1 MKKHKNMTRS
11 SDSYEQKKRKIK
23 NFYRYSDLSFGVIAK
38 QLHMSLAEVQE
49 IINQMIE
56 SDALELAIEKSTTHV
71 AKIMTPDVVTLD
83 YSKTAYDAAV
93 LMAEKEVG
101 CIVITKGNR
110 WSKTQKKKQK
120 EHLTQP
126 YGIITERD
134 LVRRLAT
141 NKDMYFQDA
150 IAGIICSHPLIVG
163 YPGMTVQEAADTM
176 IKNKIHRLP
185 IVNNIVRREE
195 ENLIGIVTISDLAI
209 FLSPSRRPGISL
221 SILQAISR
229 GRRLDKIFDESF
241 LHYKCRAC
249 REWFD
254 SLGDIENH
262 MVVEHLQKG
271 EVP

>member
-1 MKKHKNMTRS
+1 MTRS
-11 SDSYEQKKRKIK
+11 INSYEQKKKEIK

-38 QLHMSLAEVQE
+38 QLHMPRTEVQE

-71 AKIMTPDVVTLD
+71 VKIMTPAVVTLN

-101 CIVITKGNR
+101 CIIITKGNKN
-110 WSKTQKKKQK
+110 SGFKTQETKQK
-120 EHLTQP
+120 RQQQRLTHP

-150 IAGIICSHPLIVG
+150 TAGKICSHPLIVG
-163 YPGMTVQEAADTM
+163 YPGMTVQEAADRM
-176 IKNKIHRLP
+176 IKSKIHRLP
-185 IVNNIVRREE
+185 IVDDVGKRGK
-195 ENLIGIVTISDLAI
+195 ENLIGMVTISDLAM

-229 GRRLDKIFDESF
+229 GRNLDKIFDESF
-241 LHYKCRAC
+241 MHYKCRGC

-271 EVP
+271 EIP